1 MSKITLYSKNQSV
14 PIISYTYTIH
24 IATKIFNCQKVLYDL
39 NIIDFKSKH
48 PDCICAR
55 SPFIYNPAGHII
67 TDDHIIINNTSL
79 RYVFAEGLK
88 YREPKSISWKH
99 NFWIPSR
106 IMTDNGQNVK
116 RRAFPNGSLIGL

>member
-55 SPFIYNPAGHII
+55 SPFIYNPAGHVL
-67 TDDHIIINNTSL
+67 TDDHNIINNISL
-79 RYVFAEGLK
+79 RDVFAK
-88 YREPKSISWKH
+88 RPICCEPKCINRKQFITILMDSVEDYA
-99 NFWIPSR
+99 R
-106 IMTDNGQNVK
+106 Q
-116 RRAFPNGSLIGL
+116 